1 MKNRGSA
8 IWSASILMATSA
20 IGPGFLTQTT
30 VFTRNLLYDFG
41 FIVFI
46 SVVIDV
52 LAQTSIWRAIGISGR
67 NIQTLGN
74 SLVSVLG
81 SVISILVIIGGM
93 VFNIGNIAG
102 TGLGLETIFG
112 LKPLIGAILS
122 VITVLIVFFIEDS
135 QKVLDVFV
143 KILAIVMLFFMILL
157 AFKANLDFKMVVG
170 GTFWPEK
177 FDIKSTLT
185 LVGGTVGGYISF
197 AGAQKLLDGGITGTK
212 NLGRISKSASAGI
225 LTTGIMRYLLFIGTL
240 GVVLGGGVLNPENP
254 TASVF
259 FISFGEFGK
268 IFFGIVLWSAAIT
281 SVLGATYTS
290 FSFFKNLHPR
300 FYESKKIF
308 IFIFLA
314 ISTCIYLIIGKPVN
328 LLLFAG
334 YINSFI
340 LPLGLIISLLSFQ
353 NKKIFKDYTPSNW
366 LIFPSWI
373 LVFLLIGFSF
383 YSLKI

>member
-74 SLVSVLG
+74 SLVSGLG

>member
-74 SLVSVLG
+74 SLVSGLG

-212 NLGRISKSASAGI
+212 NLGRISKSASMGI

-366 LIFPSWI
+366 LIFPAWI